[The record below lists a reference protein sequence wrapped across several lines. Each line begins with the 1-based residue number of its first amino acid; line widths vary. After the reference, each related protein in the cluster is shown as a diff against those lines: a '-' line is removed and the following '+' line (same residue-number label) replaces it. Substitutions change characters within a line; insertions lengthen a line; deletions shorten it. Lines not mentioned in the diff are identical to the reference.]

1 VAVYGDKN
9 RVTVVQASA
18 GESGTATASLTPHS
32 EESGFWT
39 TSRRIGAVITG
50 LAIIVTAVAAILA
63 LHP

>member
-1 VAVYGDKN
+1 
-9 RVTVVQASA
+9 VVQASA